1 MIGSLIIHNTM
12 IAPAILFINI
22 LIGFISMHLLGIVKK
37 KKKNDILKYEGF
49 FISIK
54 PIEIIKLRN
63 YSLQI
68 R

>member
-1 MIGSLIIHNTM
+1 M

-49 FISIK
+49 FLSQLN
-54 PIEIIKLRN
+54 PSRLSNYEITHSKLGR
-63 YSLQI
+63 
-68 R
+68 